1 MSENITH
8 TAILDD
14 CFRLMAAHDKV
25 CDAFR
30 EVMRDQVRF
39 ARLGGITRRGD
50 FHSVGLLT
58 SIRER
63 WDGRSADD
71 KLEPKLAFILG
82 WLTHRAADRQ
92 MKPVFREVE
101 PGRPVSPAQ
110 SSVYQD
116 AFIFH
121 EVFQSG
127 NASPYHPQ
135 TFADTPDVAPG
146 IDAAALEELI
156 RVLLQ
161 RALIELHTLIP
172 DDENIEGWLENLFDR
187 QQRFYVDRERYAQ
200 AVANPDPEWVRRG
213 IEEVNF
219 YDRDE
224 PIIQAARAIQHGQSA
239 DVVAAVAAEA
249 SSHYAQ
255 ALKMGC
261 GYILAASDFFSSDMA
276 PAELE
281 EMFNIGKPGR
291 DGMWV

>member
-8 TAILDD
+8 TAVLDD
-14 CFRLMAAHDKV
+14 CFRLMAAHNKV

-58 SIRER
+58 SIRQR
-63 WDGRSADD
+63 WDGRSTDD

-92 MKPVFREVE
+92 MKPIFREVE
-101 PGRPVSPAQ
+101 PGRPVSPAH
-110 SSVYQD
+110 SSVHQD

-121 EVFQSG
+121 EVYQSG
-127 NASPYHPQ
+127 KANPYHPQ

-239 DVVAAVAAEA
+239 GVVAALAAEA
-249 SSHYAQ
+249 RSHYAQ

-281 EMFNIGKPGR
+281 ALFNIGKPGR

>member
-14 CFRLMAAHDKV
+14 CFRLMAAHNKV

-58 SIRER
+58 SIRQR
-63 WDGRSADD
+63 WDGRSTDD

-92 MKPVFREVE
+92 MKPIFREVE
-101 PGRPVSPAQ
+101 PGRPVSPAH

-121 EVFQSG
+121 EVYQSG
-127 NASPYHPQ
+127 KASPYHPQ

-239 DVVAAVAAEA
+239 GVVAAVAAEA
-249 SSHYAQ
+249 RSHYAQ

-281 EMFNIGKPGR
+281 ALFNIGKPGR